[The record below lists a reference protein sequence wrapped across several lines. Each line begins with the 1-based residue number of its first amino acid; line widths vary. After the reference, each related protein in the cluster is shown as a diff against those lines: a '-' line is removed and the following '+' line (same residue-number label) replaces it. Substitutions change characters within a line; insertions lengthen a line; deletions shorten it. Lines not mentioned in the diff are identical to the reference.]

1 MSFLYFH
8 MLLINPHHGAN
19 WTRTCKL
26 QTTGRLSGKCKLFQT
41 SKNKRNKC
49 VFRQQVCFPN
59 KENNVSSLPVTINNT
74 KVATI
79 NNTKVL
85 TINNTKVVTI
95 NNTKVVTI
103 NNTKVLTINN
113 AKVVT
118 CSSQKHLRF
127 ITDLSDPI
135 WTTEILWQTS

>member
-1 MSFLYFH
+1 MQVIPDL
-8 MLLINPHHGAN
+8 
-19 WTRTCKL
+19 KK
-26 QTTGRLSGKCKLFQT
+26 QT
-41 SKNKRNKC
+41 
-49 VFRQQVCFPN
+49 QQVCFPN
-59 KENNVSSLPVTINNT
+59 KENNVSSLPVTINKT

-95 NNTKVVTI
+95 NNTKV
-103 NNTKVLTINN
+103 LTIDNT
-113 AKVVT
+113 KVVT

-135 WTTEILWQTS
+135 

>member
-1 MSFLYFH
+1 MQVIPDL
-8 MLLINPHHGAN
+8 
-19 WTRTCKL
+19 KK
-26 QTTGRLSGKCKLFQT
+26 QT
-41 SKNKRNKC
+41 
-49 VFRQQVCFPN
+49 QQVCFPN

-74 KVATI
+74 KVA
-79 NNTKVL
+79 
-85 TINNTKVVTI
+85 TI

-135 WTTEILWQTS
+135 

>member
-1 MSFLYFH
+1 MQVIPDL
-8 MLLINPHHGAN
+8 
-19 WTRTCKL
+19 KK
-26 QTTGRLSGKCKLFQT
+26 QT
-41 SKNKRNKC
+41 
-49 VFRQQVCFPN
+49 QQVFFPN

-95 NNTKVVTI
+95 NNTKV
-103 NNTKVLTINN
+103 LTINN

-135 WTTEILWQTS
+135 

>member
-1 MSFLYFH
+1 MQVIPDL
-8 MLLINPHHGAN
+8 
-19 WTRTCKL
+19 KK
-26 QTTGRLSGKCKLFQT
+26 QT
-41 SKNKRNKC
+41 
-49 VFRQQVCFPN
+49 QQVCFPN
-59 KENNVSSLPVTINNT
+59 KENNVSSLPV
-74 KVATI
+74 
-79 NNTKVL
+79 

-135 WTTEILWQTS
+135 